1 VGEAGDGVFGERAG
15 GVQGLRVGC
24 VLLTLRLAGWT
35 AQMDS
40 HRCVLVVG
48 VWMCVCVCGG
58 GCMVEGVV
66 AAAGAEVC

>member
-1 VGEAGDGVFGERAG
+1 M
-15 GVQGLRVGC
+15 RVGC